1 MTKVLAGITTSVD
14 GYITGPHDGPGKG
27 LGEGGERLHHW
38 VFGGPWTYD
47 SGPKGEPAGEDA
59 EWLAETTSRVGA
71 VVGGRWTYEAAGHWG
86 GENPWGLPF
95 FIVTHR
101 TQDEPEGGGF
111 TFVSGVG
118 EAVQRAR
125 DAAGDRDVHVMGGG
139 DVIRQALE
147 AGLVDELTV
156 IIAPI
161 TLGGGKRLF
170 DGFSRSLDLEHLGVR
185 QSPFA
190 TFIDYRVKG

>member
-1 MTKVLAGITTSVD
+1 MTNVLAGITTSVD

-38 VFGGPWTYD
+38 VFGGPWTHD

-86 GENPWGLPF
+86 GENPWRLPF